1 MAKNERKLTPAEQKR
16 KEQFALVCEEMERQ
30 GYRKTD
36 LTIGVVK
43 ANLLALIV
51 ILPFAVLSGAV
62 VLSRVSFR
70 SMAESMSPFDF
81 LLFLLV
87 MLLSYRSSRRHP
99 WTYMGSFCR
108 KSLESH
114 SLRRDLECAYALL
127 HLCAADEARAVYS
140 RRGHADARAWYRPDG
155 RRGSDRDFLGLH
167 SGDDRHDLRRRRGFC
182 HYTQNRGLHR
192 QRGKEAV
199 YYDHPYECGVV
210 VFEKDCSNNAKAPVL
225 RHGRFCVENPSS
237 FKRFCNSEAEAAQVF
252 DILSRQL

>member
-51 ILPFAVLSGAV
+51 MLPFAVLSGAV
-62 VLSRVSFR
+62 VLSRVSFL
-70 SMAESMSPFDF
+70 SMAELMSPFDF

-87 MLLSYRSSRRHP
+87 MLLLTAVHEGIHALTWAMFGKDY
-99 WTYMGSFCR
+99 W
-108 KSLESH
+108 KSIRFGVIWKALTPYCTC
-114 SLRRDLECAYALL
+114 LRPAKRGQYILGAAMPTLVLGIGLTAAAALTG
-127 HLCAADEARAVYS
+127 VYWVFILALAMIF
-140 RRGHADARAWYRPDG
+140 GG
-155 RRGSDRDFLGLH
+155 GGDFTIILKIL
-167 SGDDRHDLRRRRGFC
+167 
-182 HYTQNRGLHR
+182 LHR

-210 VFEKDCSNNAKAPVL
+210 VFEKD
-225 RHGRFCVENPSS
+225 
-237 FKRFCNSEAEAAQVF
+237 
-252 DILSRQL
+252 

>member
-51 ILPFAVLSGAV
+51 MLPFAVLSGAV
-62 VLSRVSFR
+62 VLSRVSFL

-87 MLLSYRSSRRHP
+87 MLLLTAVHEGIHGLT
-99 WTYMGSFCR
+99 WGLFA
-108 KSLESH
+108 ESH
-114 SLRRDLECAYALL
+114 WRAIRFGVVWNALTPYCTCAQPMKRGQYILG
-127 HLCAADEARAVYS
+127 AAMPTLVLGIS
-140 RRGHADARAWYRPDG
+140 DG

-167 SGDDRHDLRRRRGFC
+167 SALAMIFGGGGDFAIILKIL
-182 HYTQNRGLHR
+182 LHR
-192 QRGKEAV
+192 QCGKEAV

-210 VFEKDCSNNAKAPVL
+210 VFEKD
-225 RHGRFCVENPSS
+225 
-237 FKRFCNSEAEAAQVF
+237 
-252 DILSRQL
+252 

>member
-51 ILPFAVLSGAV
+51 MLPFAVLSGAV
-62 VLSRVSFR
+62 VLSRVSFL
-70 SMAESMSPFDF
+70 SMAELMSPFDF

-87 MLLSYRSSRRHP
+87 MLLLTAVHEGIHALTWAMFGKDY
-99 WTYMGSFCR
+99 W
-108 KSLESH
+108 KSIRFGVIWKALTPYCTC
-114 SLRRDLECAYALL
+114 LRPAKRGQYILGAAMPTLVLGIGLTAAAALTGVFWVFIL
-127 HLCAADEARAVYS
+127 AIAMIF
-140 RRGHADARAWYRPDG
+140 GG
-155 RRGSDRDFLGLH
+155 GGDFTIILKIL
-167 SGDDRHDLRRRRGFC
+167 
-182 HYTQNRGLHR
+182 LHR

-210 VFEKDCSNNAKAPVL
+210 VFEKD
-225 RHGRFCVENPSS
+225 
-237 FKRFCNSEAEAAQVF
+237 
-252 DILSRQL
+252 

>member
-51 ILPFAVLSGAV
+51 MLPFAVLSGAV
-62 VLSRVSFR
+62 VLSRVSFL
-70 SMAESMSPFDF
+70 SMAELMSPFDF

-87 MLLSYRSSRRHP
+87 MLLLTAVHEGIHALTWAMFGKDY
-99 WTYMGSFCR
+99 W
-108 KSLESH
+108 KSIRFGVIWKALTPYCTC
-114 SLRRDLECAYALL
+114 LRPAKRGQYILGAAMPTLVLGIGLTAAAALTG
-127 HLCAADEARAVYS
+127 VYWVFILAIAMIF
-140 RRGHADARAWYRPDG
+140 GG
-155 RRGSDRDFLGLH
+155 GGDFAIILKMP
-167 SGDDRHDLRRRRGFC
+167 
-182 HYTQNRGLHR
+182 LHR

-210 VFEKDCSNNAKAPVL
+210 VFEKD
-225 RHGRFCVENPSS
+225 
-237 FKRFCNSEAEAAQVF
+237 
-252 DILSRQL
+252 

>member
-1 MAKNERKLTPAEQKR
+1 MIRRVMPEFYTFLQAPVCRGTMMKICGSEQGTIAKNERKLTPAEQKR

-51 ILPFAVLSGAV
+51 MLPFAVLSGAV

-70 SMAESMSPFDF
+70 SMVESMSPFDF

-87 MLLSYRSSRRHP
+87 MLLLTAVHEGIHGLTWAIFAERLLEIHP
-99 WTYMGSFCR
+99 
-108 KSLESH
+108 
-114 SLRRDLECAYALL
+114 LRRDLESAYALL
-127 HLCAADEARAVYS
+127 HLFAASKARAVYS

-167 SGDDRHDLRRRRGFC
+167 SGISHDLRRRRGFC
-182 HYTQNRGLHR
+182 HYTQNTAP
-192 QRGKEAV
+192 QAV
-199 YYDHPYECGVV
+199 RKG
-210 VFEKDCSNNAKAPVL
+210 SRIL
-225 RHGRFCVENPSS
+225 RPPLRMRRC
-237 FKRFCNSEAEAAQVF
+237 R
-252 DILSRQL
+252 I

>member
-51 ILPFAVLSGAV
+51 MLPFAVLSGAV
-62 VLSRVSFR
+62 VLSRVSFL
-70 SMAESMSPFDF
+70 SMAELMSPFDF

-87 MLLSYRSSRRHP
+87 MLLLTAVHEGIHALTCAMFAKDH
-99 WTYMGSFCR
+99 W
-108 KSLESH
+108 KSIRFGVIWKALTPYCP
-114 SLRRDLECAYALL
+114 CAQPMKRGQYILGAAMPTLVLGIGLTAAAALTGVFWVFIL
-127 HLCAADEARAVYS
+127 AIAMIF
-140 RRGHADARAWYRPDG
+140 GG
-155 RRGSDRDFLGLH
+155 GGDFPIILKIL
-167 SGDDRHDLRRRRGFC
+167 
-182 HYTQNRGLHR
+182 LHR

-210 VFEKDCSNNAKAPVL
+210 VFEKD
-225 RHGRFCVENPSS
+225 
-237 FKRFCNSEAEAAQVF
+237 
-252 DILSRQL
+252 

>member
-51 ILPFAVLSGAV
+51 MLPFAVLSGAV
-62 VLSRVSFR
+62 VLSRVSFL
-70 SMAESMSPFDF
+70 SMAELMSPFDF

-87 MLLSYRSSRRHP
+87 MLLLTAVHEGIHALTWAMFGKDY
-99 WTYMGSFCR
+99 W
-108 KSLESH
+108 KSIRFGVIWKALTPYCTC
-114 SLRRDLECAYALL
+114 LRPAKRGQYILGAAMPTLVLGIGLTAAAALTG
-127 HLCAADEARAVYS
+127 VYWVFILALAMIF
-140 RRGHADARAWYRPDG
+140 GG
-155 RRGSDRDFLGLH
+155 GGDFAIILKML
-167 SGDDRHDLRRRRGFC
+167 
-182 HYTQNRGLHR
+182 LHR

-210 VFEKDCSNNAKAPVL
+210 VFEKD
-225 RHGRFCVENPSS
+225 
-237 FKRFCNSEAEAAQVF
+237 
-252 DILSRQL
+252 